1 MRAAAAAI
9 LLAALTCAPATETR
23 ADTPEAAETAAQL
36 HLDRGVAAFRAH
48 DYALAHRELE
58 AARQL
63 APDRPN
69 PYRWL
74 ALTEV
79 QLGECPQ
86 ALVNIGEF
94 LARVPSA
101 DPRVPE
107 MIRLRALCGQTGPLV
122 GAPPPITAP
131 AADPPRRT
139 AKRRWLWP
147 VLVGA
152 AIGVGVGVAIVV
164 TRDADPTRLPA
175 VRCDATG
182 CRPEA
187 P

>member
-9 LLAALTCAPATETR
+9 LVAAITCAPPPVVR
-23 ADTPEAAETAAQL
+23 ADTPGAAEAAAQL

-48 DYALAHRELE
+48 DYALAHRELQ
-58 AARQL
+58 AAREL

-79 QLGECPQ
+79 QLGDCAP

-94 LARVPSA
+94 LARVPST

-107 MIRLRALCGQTGPLV
+107 MIRLRALCGQ
-122 GAPPPITAP
+122 ARAP
-131 AADPPRRT
+131 AVIAPTAEPPRRSP
-139 AKRRWLWP
+139 RRRPWLWP
-147 VLVGA
+147 AIFGA
-152 AIGVGVGVAIVV
+152 TIGVGVAAAIVF
-164 TRDADPTRLPA
+164 TRDADPARLPA